1 MGGKKNE
8 WNDLL
13 TQFPDDIQNGE
24 MWGILFTTSVES
36 WIIQKKIYCKQHCW
50 VTSSRHIMAAE
61 WATGASA
68 WRHVIHVSKE
78 REWI

>member
-36 WIIQKKIYCKQHCW
+36 WIIQKKSI
-50 VTSSRHIMAAE
+50 VNNIV
-61 WATGASA
+61 G
-68 WRHVIHVSKE
+68 WRHRGTSWRPNGQQVPLHDVM
-78 REWI
+78 